1 MNNNFDSTYE
11 KYFNEAYSNI
21 HKNIIYLCNNFFT
34 EENKHFCEQRF
45 DPIIVEN
52 RLALGKKNISAQLLS
67 EKTNMTKQS
76 VYDTLND
83 NRKPSFSK
91 LLTLAKFF
99 GISFDDFINKDLS
112 LTNFTYKNLH
122 TNNTST
128 LKVSDSS
135 SELKDTI
142 IHAINNLSTN
152 NLEKV
157 YYYIEELN
165 KNNANDTITYK

>member
-1 MNNNFDSTYE
+1 MNNDFDSTYE

-99 GISFDDFINKDLS
+99 GISFDDFIGKDLS
-112 LTNFTYKNLH
+112 STNFTYKNLH
-122 TNNTST
+122 TNNPTM
-128 LKVSDSS
+128 LQVSDAN
-135 SELKDTI
+135 SELKETI
-142 IHAINNLSTN
+142 ANSLENLSTN

-157 YYYIEELN
+157 FTFIESLN
-165 KNNANDTITYK
+165 NNSNDTITYK